1 MDQKL
6 QQAVRTLR
14 AIRQRYEAGRNADF
28 GFVRTYS
35 VQVALGYADM
45 RWITA
50 AIEVLEKEIAPS
62 SNEGPRDTSA
72 HQRQQQPYDY
82 DYRDQP
88 QHPSIAGRV
97 TQASSGQ
104 AN

>member
-14 AIRQRYEAGRNADF
+14 AIRQRYAAGHNADS
-28 GFVRTYS
+28 GFVRSYS

-50 AIEVLEKEIAPS
+50 AIEVLEKAIAPS
-62 SNEGPRDTSA
+62 SNEGLEIVQRTSA
-72 HQRQQQPYDY
+72 HSSPTTTIAAISHSA
-82 DYRDQP
+82 
-88 QHPSIAGRV
+88 HPPPV
-97 TQASSGQ
+97 V
-104 AN
+104 